1 MSTTH
6 DDDGDRTGP
15 ATATPEAP
23 PDSDPPEA
31 RRRRSGEDRSGWRR
45 GIALLVVLAA
55 AAAAGVWGLTQGSSD
70 ADPLEEPREVARQ
83 FGAAY
88 LSFDSGSVADLG
100 ERLLELGTE
109 DFVREYE
116 SARLPGVEDLFSEGD
131 VSTRAEVND
140 VFTTGIDDD
149 RVRALVF
156 VDVAARGPEGEQ
168 RLQNLSFVLELE
180 AVDGKWL
187 VDAVAPLPVPEV
199 VGDGVPTTT
208 TTAPGA
214 TTTTAPG
221 ATTTAPAP
229 SAPAPSTP
237 APPASAPTTSAPPAP
252 AG

>member
-6 DDDGDRTGP
+6 DDDEP
-15 ATATPEAP
+15 TAPTEPPGLSEPPEPDEAP
-23 PDSDPPEA
+23 DGREG
-31 RRRRSGEDRSGWRR
+31 RRRPIGPDRSSWRR
-45 GIALLVVLAA
+45 GIALLLVLAA

-70 ADPLEEPREVARQ
+70 PDPLSDPREVARE

-88 LSFDSGSVADLG
+88 LTFDSGNVTDLG
-100 ERLLELGTE
+100 DRLLALGTE

-116 SARLPGVEDLFSEGD
+116 SARLPGVEELFTDSD
-131 VSTRAEVND
+131 VETRAEVSD

-156 VDVAARGPEGEQ
+156 VDVDARGPDGEQ

-180 AVDGKWL
+180 AVEGEWL

-208 TTAPGA
+208 TPGDAPA
-214 TTTTAPG
+214 VPDP
-221 ATTTAPAP
+221 TTTAPAP
-229 SAPAPSTP
+229 TTTAPATTAPAP
-237 APPASAPTTSAPPAP
+237 APAP

>member
-1 MSTTH
+1 VSTTH
-6 DDDGDRTGP
+6 DDDDRTDLA
-15 ATATPEAP
+15 ATTPDAPEAA
-23 PDSDPPEA
+23 DQPEG
-31 RRRRSGEDRSGWRR
+31 RRRRTGEDRGGWRR
-45 GIALLVVLAA
+45 GIALLLVLAA

-70 ADPLEEPREVARQ
+70 PDPLEEAREVARR

-88 LSFDSGSVADLG
+88 LSFDSGSVTELG
-100 ERLLELGTE
+100 DRMLELGTE

-116 SARLPGVEDLFSEGD
+116 SARLPGVEELFTDSD

-168 RLQNLSFVLELE
+168 RLQNLSFALELE
-180 AVDGKWL
+180 AVDGKWR

-199 VGDGVPTTT
+199 VGDGVTT
-208 TTAPGA
+208 

-229 SAPAPSTP
+229 GATTTAPAPATTP
-237 APPASAPTTSAPPAP
+237 PPTSAPPAP
-252 AG
+252 AP

>member
-1 MSTTH
+1 VSTTS
-6 DDDGDRTGP
+6 DDEEPTAPTEPPGP
-15 ATATPEAP
+15 GQAAEP
-23 PDSDPPEA
+23 SDASDA
-31 RRRRSGEDRSGWRR
+31 RRGRRRPIGEDRSGWRR

-70 ADPLEEPREVARQ
+70 PDPLSDPREVARE

-88 LSFDSGSVADLG
+88 LTFDSGNLTDLG
-100 ERLLELGTE
+100 DRLLALGTE

-116 SARLPGVEDLFSEGD
+116 SARLPGVEELFTDSD
-131 VSTRAEVND
+131 VETRAEVSD

-156 VDVAARGPEGEQ
+156 VDVDARGPDGEQ

-180 AVDGKWL
+180 AVEGEWL

-208 TTAPGA
+208 TPGDAPTAPD
-214 TTTTAPG
+214 P
-221 ATTTAPAP
+221 TTTAPAP
-229 SAPAPSTP
+229 TTTAPATTAP
-237 APPASAPTTSAPPAP
+237 ATTAPAPAP